1 MSLATSHAEFLG
13 IRLRHK
19 EDGNDVSN
27 SDFQDSSP
35 LVKVSILMNKSR
47 RNSFKMVFFCFPDAI
62 LLKHAYCW
70 YWPSCQVLFLFFLN

>member
-1 MSLATSHAEFLG
+1 MKCIYIILNTILIDDYIFNVMFLATSHAEFAG

-35 LVKVSILMNKSR
+35 LVKVS
-47 RNSFKMVFFCFPDAI
+47 FCI
-62 LLKHAYCW
+62 
-70 YWPSCQVLFLFFLN
+70 